1 MDSALSLG
9 LLLTISI
16 LTCVGM
22 IVAAVIKPKVQI
34 RRIALDTYW
43 IIALGGAL
51 LLLVFGL
58 VSPSALIAGLTADTA
73 INPLKIL
80 VLFLAMTFISIFLDE
95 LGFFRYVA
103 DKTVKFAGASQIRL
117 FLAFYAV
124 ISLLTIFTSNDII
137 ILTFTP
143 FICYFA
149 KYTGINPIPYLVL
162 EFVAANTWSM
172 ILIIGNPTNIYL
184 ASSFGITF
192 MDYLS
197 VMALPT
203 IAGSL
208 IALLIIWILF
218 HRQLSSPLSPVLSS
232 VTLQDKIGVGIGL
245 VHLCVCVVFLALSSY
260 LNVEMWLVSLICACS
275 LAVCT
280 LILSLVRKHVPR
292 ELGTAACRV
301 PWQFIP
307 FILAMFT
314 IVLALSAANVTAT
327 IAHVLDCADP
337 VWTYGVSSFL
347 ASNLINNIPMSVL
360 FTFVLGS
367 GPVSSLAAG
376 VYASV
381 IGSNIGA
388 FLTPIGALA
397 GLMWMNI
404 IKKQGIQYSFGQFI
418 KYGMLVAV
426 PALIAALGM
435 LSIVLSC

>member
-9 LLLTISI
+9 LLLTLSI

-22 IVAAVIKPKVQI
+22 IAAVIVKPKVQI
-34 RRIALDTYW
+34 LRISLDTYW
-43 IIALGGAL
+43 IVALCGAVVL
-51 LLLVFGL
+51 LILGL
-58 VSPSALIAGLTADTA
+58 VSPAALVAGLTADTA

-80 VLFLAMTFISIFLDE
+80 VLFLSMTFLSVFLDE

-103 DKTVKFAGASQIRL
+103 DKTVKFAGASQLRL
-117 FLAFYAV
+117 FFAFYLV

-172 ILIIGNPTNIYL
+172 ILLIGNPTNIYL

-197 VMALPT
+197 VMALPA

-208 IALLIIWILF
+208 IALVIIWLLF
-218 HRQLSSPLSPVLSS
+218 RKQLAAPLSSVPVS

-245 VHLCVCVVFLALSSY
+245 CHLCVCVVLLALSSW
-260 LNVEMWLVSLICACS
+260 LNIEMWIVSLICAVS
-275 LAVCT
+275 LAVCA
-280 LILSLVRKHVPR
+280 LILSLVRKHAPR
-292 ELGTAACRV
+292 ELGVAVCRV

-314 IVLALSAANVTAT
+314 IVLALSSAQVTTA
-327 IAHVLDCADP
+327 IAQLLNGADP
-337 VWTYGVSSFL
+337 VWTYGISSFL
-347 ASNLINNIPMSVL
+347 ASNIINNIPMSVL
-360 FTFVLGS
+360 FSFVLSS
-367 GPVSSLAAG
+367 GTISSLTAG
-376 VYASV
+376 VYASI
-381 IGSNIGA
+381 IGSNVGA

-397 GLMWMNI
+397 GLMWMKIVKN
-404 IKKQGIQYSFGQFI
+404 QGIRYSFGQFV
-418 KYGMLVAV
+418 KYGILVAV
-426 PALIAALGM
+426 PSLIAALGM
-435 LSIVLSC
+435 LSIVLS